1 MIGNI
6 PHQGISINYNRL
18 PQASGPAVF
27 VCFSQSAT
35 VIPHRTTVKARA
47 TRVSGEIR
55 TEKRLLSVQITSKI
69 QSVRIDPRFPVQING
84 RQRHYPLRQLLFQI
98 VLGLMCPGV
107 PSGGGESQND
117 DFLPRFGINRPRSAF

>member
-35 VIPHRTTVKARA
+35 VMPPPTSQSPA
-47 TRVSGEIR
+47 TKVSGKIR
-55 TEKRLLSVQITSKI
+55 TEKRLLSVQIPSKI
-69 QSVRIDPRFPVQING
+69 QSVRIDPGFPVRING

-107 PSGGGESQND
+107 PSGGVESQND